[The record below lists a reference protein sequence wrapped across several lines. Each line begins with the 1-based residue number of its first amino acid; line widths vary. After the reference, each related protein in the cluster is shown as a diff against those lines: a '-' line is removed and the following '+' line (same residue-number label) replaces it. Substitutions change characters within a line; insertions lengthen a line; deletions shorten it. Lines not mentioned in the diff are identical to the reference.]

1 MLYNLDKINKIFS
14 INIFQDLKIV
24 VLIDNLKEI
33 QSI

>member
-1 MLYNLDKINKIFS
+1 MLYNLDKINKIFL

-33 QSI
+33 Q